1 MPTPPPPPELSPE
14 LHRALGAGLY
24 NRCWDLMEVED
35 RTQDQDDELI
45 ATAHASAWHWR
56 QVGHT
61 ANQSRAHW
69 MCSRVYAVLGRSE
82 PAIYHARRCVEIVE
96 AGGEGIEDWD
106 APGAYEAMARALAV
120 GGDLDGAAEWKARAA
135 AGAAAIAEVRRPD
148 RDRGRSRHAPR
159 LRSIPGSPGWFVMR
173 RWAHERLEAGRPP
186 LEPGHGL
193 AVLPR
198 RGPQGR
204 SAGLQP
210 PLGVGPPVRHLRRS
224 LPAHLR
230 GLVEPGGVR
239 DGDGADPPRPPRR
252 RQHVPQPG
260 PRGQARLDARPHLR
274 RARDPRARRRLDGA
288 RAHGPRH
295 RVRHGLRAAARL
307 ARRGGGAPAG
317 TCSTASRSP
326 RRPAGTTSSTTCATR
341 RRRCRPTCRS

>member
-1 MPTPPPPPELSPE
+1 MDDDLLPIGRFARLTGLTIGALRHYDEEGVLAPADVDPATGYRRYRRDQVATARAIAALRDLELSLPAIRALLDTDEAGARAAILRDERTRLEARTARLQRALHRLGVLAATNPNPDPTTKEIPVPTPPPPPELSPE

-135 AGAAAIAEVRRPD
+135 AGAAAIAEVHD
-148 RDRGRSRHAPR
+148 RTAIEGD
-159 LRSIPGSPGWFVMR
+159 
-173 RWAHERLEAGRPP
+173 
-186 LEPGHGL
+186 L
-193 AVLPR
+193 ATLP
-198 RGPQGR
+198 
-204 SAGLQP
+204 
-210 PLGVGPPVRHLRRS
+210 V
-224 LPAHLR
+224 
-230 GLVEPGGVR
+230 
-239 DGDGADPPRPPRR
+239 
-252 RQHVPQPG
+252 
-260 PRGQARLDARPHLR
+260 
-274 RARDPRARRRLDGA
+274 
-288 RAHGPRH
+288 
-295 RVRHGLRAAARL
+295 
-307 ARRGGGAPAG
+307 
-317 TCSTASRSP
+317 
-326 RRPAGTTSSTTCATR
+326 
-341 RRRCRPTCRS
+341 